1 MLPLSI
7 PFKMVILETSRTGLV
22 SPSLDLSPW
31 PLLDANSSQENI
43 AGSSFAVIV
52 KAIFVG
58 CAFFAASVAF
68 LSASLLTLKLW
79 LASSFVIYN
88 LCQIFIVENYYYDI
102 KREFKLQNHFLLVRI
117 TFDKFC
123 TYMANCTFWCG
134 TMLSWRSSRCS
145 WQGCLG

>member
-52 KAIFVG
+52 KAIFDG
-58 CAFFAASVAF
+58 CAFFAASFAF

-79 LASSFVIYN
+79 LASSFN
-88 LCQIFIVENYYYDI
+88 CHLQFMPNFHC
-102 KREFKLQNHFLLVRI
+102 RKLLL
-117 TFDKFC
+117 
-123 TYMANCTFWCG
+123 
-134 TMLSWRSSRCS
+134 
-145 WQGCLG
+145 